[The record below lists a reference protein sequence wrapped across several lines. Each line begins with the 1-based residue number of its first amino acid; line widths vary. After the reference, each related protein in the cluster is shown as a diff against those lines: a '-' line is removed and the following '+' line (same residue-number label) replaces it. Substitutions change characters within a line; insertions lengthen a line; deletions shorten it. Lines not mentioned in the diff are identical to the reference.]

1 MPPTR
6 TLDDRIDRL
15 YQLPLNEFTSARN
28 ALAKEVA
35 GEGGR
40 ADDIRTLAKPPAAAW
55 AINQVHWSR
64 RPVFDAFVAASAA
77 LRSAHADVLAGK
89 RADLRAAG
97 TAHEE
102 ALESM
107 LKAALAVLAEAKQPA
122 TDATRQAIISTLRAL
137 PGAEERPGRLTKLL
151 QPRGFEL
158 LAGMPAAAPR
168 SSAPSPPTKP
178 ASKSS
183 PPAAGAGRDS
193 KSDERARAA
202 ARAKAIANAKD
213 ALAEATRVEKAAAQ
227 TVRREEFEA
236 ARSVR
241 DLERADAQLTSARAT
256 LDSAQHAVDEA
267 EQEVRDAT
275 RTRDAIARRV
285 REASDALARAR
296 VKTEAAHAEL
306 ARADKR

>member
-15 YQLPLNEFTSARN
+15 YQLPLDEFTAARN

-35 GEGGR
+35 AEGGR
-40 ADDIRTLAKPPAAAW
+40 GDDIRKLVKPPAAAW

-107 LKAALAVLAEAKQPA
+107 LKAALAILANANQPA

-137 PGAEERPGRLTKLL
+137 PGADERPGRLTTLL

-158 LAGMPAAAPR
+158 LAGMPTATPR
-168 SSAPSPPTKP
+168 SSAPSPSTRPAAKP
-178 ASKSS
+178 A
-183 PPAAGAGRDS
+183 PAASAGRAS
-193 KSDERARAA
+193 KTDERARAA
-202 ARAKAIANAKD
+202 ERAKAIASAKE
-213 ALAEATRVEKAAAQ
+213 ALAEATRVEKAASQ
-227 TVRREEFEA
+227 TMRREEFEA

-241 DLERADAQLTSARAT
+241 DLERANAQLTDARAA
-256 LDSAQHAVDEA
+256 LDSAQQAVDEA
-267 EQEVRDAT
+267 EQEVREAT

-285 REASDALARAR
+285 REASDTLARAR
-296 VKTEAAHAEL
+296 VKTEAAQAEL